1 MQRMV
6 LAVAALCFLLGAAL
20 TALRL
25 PTKNEVLAN
34 QRSGMIVLDVSRS
47 INATKMNDIRNLLI
61 HFSAPSQRVGL
72 VFFSDTAYELLPP
85 GSPGSALQPFVR
97 FFSLH
102 HVAPGSKKLH
112 LIRTPW
118 DDNFRGGTQVSKGL
132 EIARRALQDLKEY
145 LNGSHQFNGIIAL
158 DVMRPPPAA
167 LTPNQKIIDAL
178 PVLLASDL
186 DNFTDDLPKVGDE
199 ITALRRAHLP
209 LHIFAVDPTANDRQ
223 LFVRLA
229 GTRAF
234 LSVQS
239 LGHAALRQAKEAAV
253 PSTVSAVLIGFAIV
267 LLAVLG
273 LNELWCGRLDV
284 PAAAAEEAA

>member
-1 MQRMV
+1 MV

-132 EIARRALQDLKEY
+132 EIARRAL
-145 LNGSHQFNGIIAL
+145 
-158 DVMRPPPAA
+158 MRQGASG
-167 LTPNQKIIDAL
+167 Q
-178 PVLLASDL
+178 PVLLVSDL
-186 DNFTDDLPKVGDE
+186 DNFTDDLPKVGEE

>member
-1 MQRMV
+1 MAGRDNRHRRAGIPVADIEGLRAAIRRTTVQRVV
-6 LAVAALCFLLGAAL
+6 LAIAALCFLLAAAL

-25 PTKNEVLAN
+25 PTKNEILAN

-47 INATKMNDIRNLLI
+47 INATKMNDIRNLLT

-72 VFFSDTAYELLPP
+72 VFFSDTAYQLLPP
-85 GSPGSALQPFVR
+85 GSPGPALQPIVR

-102 HVAPGSKKLH
+102 HVSPGSKKLH

-118 DDNFRGGTQVSKGL
+118 DDNFRGGTQVSRGL
-132 EIARRALQDLKEY
+132 EVARLALRRQ
-145 LNGSHQFNGIIAL
+145 GSTGQPI
-158 DVMRPPPAA
+158 
-167 LTPNQKIIDAL
+167 
-178 PVLLASDL
+178 LLVSDL
-186 DNFTDDLPKVGDE
+186 DNFTDDLPRVGEE
-199 ITALRRAHLP
+199 ISALRRAHIP
-209 LHIFAVDPTANDRQ
+209 LRIYAVDPTANDRQ

-234 LSVQS
+234 LPVQS
-239 LGHAALRQAKEAAV
+239 LGHAALRQAKKAAV
-253 PSTVSAVLIGFAIV
+253 PSTVSAVLIGFAVV

-284 PAAAAEEAA
+284 PTAAAEDAA

>member
-1 MQRMV
+1 MAGRDKARRRAGIPVADIAGLSAAIRRTTVQRV
-6 LAVAALCFLLGAAL
+6 LLAIAALCLLLAAAL

-47 INATKMNDIRNLLI
+47 INATKMNDITKLLL
-61 HFSAPSQRVGL
+61 HFSAPDQRIGL
-72 VFFSDTAYELLPP
+72 IFFSDTAYELLPP
-85 GSPGSALQPFVR
+85 GSPGTALRPIVR

-102 HVAPGSKKLH
+102 QVPGSKKLH

-132 EIARRALQDLKEY
+132 DVARLALLRQ
-145 LNGSHQFNGIIAL
+145 GSPGQPI
-158 DVMRPPPAA
+158 
-167 LTPNQKIIDAL
+167 
-178 PVLLASDL
+178 LLVSDL

-199 ITALRRAHLP
+199 ITQLRREHIP
-209 LHIFAVDPTANDRQ
+209 LRIYAVHPTANDRQ
-223 LFVRLA
+223 LFVRLVGA
-229 GTRAF
+229 RAF
-234 LSVQS
+234 LPVQS

-253 PSTVSAVLIGFAIV
+253 PSTVSAVLIGFAVV

-284 PAAAAEEAA
+284 PSASAEEAA